1 MLLLGITFWLVG
13 GAALAIAIGRGI
25 KLGEKFASPITVT
38 VMPPTKDEQILLD
51 MEWQLLLMGD
61 GS

>member
-1 MLLLGITFWLVG
+1 MIMLLGITFWLVG
-13 GAALAIAIGRGI
+13 GVALAFAICKGI
-25 KLGEKFASPITVT
+25 KIGQQFSSPIT
-38 VMPPTKDEQILLD
+38 VMPPTKDEQILQD